1 MYRGKIMDLKRVPV
15 FGSIL
20 FLSSCL
26 AEATTNT
33 VTQQADPVYQSC
45 QEFGESPEVCACVSR
60 ESHTR
65 FSHQELTLMAHLGE
79 DTLTERLE
87 TSDLSSTEQT
97 ALIHRVRNADIV
109 IRQTCGAGLVS
120 DHLISGMN

>member
-1 MYRGKIMDLKRVPV
+1 MDLKQVPI
-15 FGSIL
+15 FGL
-20 FLSSCL
+20 VLLLSACL

-33 VTQQADPVYQSC
+33 ETQQSDPVYQSC
-45 QEFGESPEVCACVSR
+45 QEFGENPEVCACVSR

-79 DTLTERLE
+79 DNLADRLE

-120 DHLISGMN
+120 DPAMSETD